1 MQFAN
6 LKMETKIRKLAI
18 IAGDGDIPI
27 KLVSECKK
35 QKINYVLILIE
46 GHGKD
51 LKKLYK
57 PDFIVTLSKIGKAI
71 KFSKSVKVTDII
83 MVGGVKRPSF
93 KEMIPDLWT
102 AKFLTKIGSKIS
114 GDNSILSNLAKE
126 LEREGFN
133 ILSAEDILPNLIC
146 PKGVIGKFKPNGN
159 NKKDIKMGFKIAKS
173 IGECDIGQSLVIQNG
188 LVLAVEAAEGTDSM
202 ILRAKSLKIE
212 ERGGIFIKFLKP
224 NQDSRLDRPVI
235 GINTIKSVNNSGLD
249 GLALE
254 ANSIFI
260 LNYNSVVEYADKNN
274 LFIIGV

>member
-1 MQFAN
+1 
-6 LKMETKIRKLAI
+6 METKIRKLAI

-27 KLVSECKK
+27 KLVAECIKK
-35 QKINYVLILIE
+35 NINYVLILIE

-57 PDFIVTLSKIGKAI
+57 PDFVVSLSKIGKAI
-71 KFSKSVKVTDII
+71 KFSKSAKVSDII

-93 KEMIPDLWT
+93 KKMIPDLWT
-102 AKFLTKIGSKIS
+102 AKFLAKIGSKIS

-146 PKGVIGKFKPNGN
+146 PKGVIGKFKPDDN
-159 NKKDIKMGFKIAKS
+159 NKKDIKIGFEIAKN
-173 IGECDIGQSLVIQNG
+173 IGENDIGQSLVIQNG

-202 ILRAKSLKIE
+202 ILRSKSLKIE
-212 ERGGIFIKFLKP
+212 EKGGIFIKVLKP
-224 NQDSRLDRPVI
+224 NQDNRMDRPVV
-235 GINTIKSVNNSGLD
+235 GVNTLKAVLNSGLD

-260 LNYNSVVEYADKNN
+260 LNYNSVVEFADNNN

>member
-6 LKMETKIRKLAI
+6 QKMEIKIRKLAI

-27 KLVSECKK
+27 KLVSECIK
-35 QKINYVLILIE
+35 QKMNYVLILIE

-51 LKKLYK
+51 LKKIYK
-57 PDFIVTLSKIGKAI
+57 PDFIVSLSKIGRAI
-71 KFSKSVKVTDII
+71 KFSKSLKVSDII

-102 AKFLTKIGSKIS
+102 AKFLAKMGSKIS

-126 LEREGFN
+126 LEHEGFN

-146 PKGVIGKFKPNGN
+146 PKGVIGKFKPDTI
-159 NKKDIKMGFKIAKS
+159 NKKDIKIGFKIAKN
-173 IGECDIGQSLVIQNG
+173 IGKNDIGQSLVIQNG

-202 ILRAKSLKIE
+202 ILRSKSLKIE
-212 ERGGIFIKFLKP
+212 NEGGVFIKVLKP
-224 NQDSRLDRPVI
+224 NQDNRLDRPVV
-235 GINTIKSVNNSGLD
+235 GINTLKAIHNSGLG

-254 ANSIFI
+254 ANAIFI
-260 LNYNSVVEYADKNN
+260 LNYNSVVEYADNNN
-274 LFIIGV
+274 LFIVGV